1 MFDCYSTSQE
11 ADSEEHKDKRR
22 KSAKSKPLPLAVP
35 QLTSPP
41 KNESGSGSGSGPS
54 TGGSSQSQ
62 ATNKKVAHPVSSAN
76 PAANPPM
83 GFAANREA
91 RREEGYD
98 VYGAVPS
105 PVVMGFDFKTIDGEQ
120 LKTVIHH
127 SFPFLSYLDL
137 EKLFCN

>member
-1 MFDCYSTSQE
+1 MFDCCSTSQE
-11 ADSEEHKDKRR
+11 ADCEEHKDKRR
-22 KSAKSKPLPLAVP
+22 KSAKSKPLSLAVP
-35 QLTSPP
+35 QITSPP

-54 TGGSSQSQ
+54 TGGSTQSQ
-62 ATNKKVAHPVSSAN
+62 ATNKKVAHPASSAN

-127 SFPFLSYLDL
+127 SFPFFSYLLLKIDL
-137 EKLFCN
+137 